1 MEKFGGFI
9 KAVRDGWN
17 EDGEDGS
24 GVVHGK
30 MSREVSMDFVGEFSH
45 KVRLKAI
52 LGVFGGI
59 FLDFGSV

>member
-1 MEKFGGFI
+1 M
-9 KAVRDGWN
+9 KAIGDGWN

-30 MSREVSMDFVGEFSH
+30 MSRKVGMDFVGEFSH

>member
-1 MEKFGGFI
+1 M
-9 KAVRDGWN
+9 KAIGDRWN

-30 MSREVSMDFVGEFSH
+30 MSRKVGMDFVGEFSH